1 MKIGIY
7 YGSETGNSEM
17 LCEDIEA
24 ELGDG
29 FDCDIQ
35 SLADVDP
42 AAMEKDTFYII
53 VTSTYGNGDL
63 PSTALPFE
71 EALTE
76 GKPDLNGV
84 RFAIFGLGDMVFAE
98 TFAHGSMK
106 LAEMMKAQGAVQVG
120 ERGIHDASGMDMPE
134 DIALPW
140 VQGIMAQMAA
150 DKAA

>member
-1 MKIGIY
+1 MKVGIY

-17 LCEDIEA
+17 LCEDIET
-24 ELGDG
+24 ELGAG
-29 FDCDIQ
+29 FECDIQ

-42 AAMEKDTFYII
+42 ATMEADAFYIL

-71 EALTE
+71 EALTTA
-76 GKPDLNGV
+76 KPDLQGV

-98 TFAHGSMK
+98 TYNHGSMK
-106 LAEMMKAQGAVQVG
+106 LAQMMTAQGAVQVG
-120 ERGIHDASGMDMPE
+120 ERGLHDASSFEMPE

-140 VQGIMAQMAA
+140 VQGIVGLMTA

>member
-1 MKIGIY
+1 MKIGLY

-24 ELGDG
+24 ELGAG
-29 FDCDIQ
+29 YDCHID

-42 AAMEKDTFYII
+42 SALDKDTFYIF

-71 EALTE
+71 EAL
-76 GKPDLNGV
+76 KADAPDLSGI
-84 RFAIFGLGDMVFAE
+84 RFAMFGLGDQVFSE
-98 TFAHGSMK
+98 TFNHGSLK
-106 LAEMMKAQGAVQVG
+106 LSQMLIAQKAVMIG
-120 ERGIHDASGMDMPE
+120 ERGLHDASGFEMPE

-140 VQGIMAQMAA
+140 VAGIMEQLQAA
-150 DKAA
+150 EAA

>member
-24 ELGDG
+24 ELGEG
-29 FDCDIQ
+29 YECEIL

-42 AAMEKDTFYII
+42 ATLDAETFYIF

-71 EALTE
+71 EALT
-76 GKPDLNGV
+76 GGQPDLKGI
-84 RFAIFGLGDMVFAE
+84 RFAIFGLGDMVFSE
-98 TFAHGSMK
+98 TFAHGSEK
-106 LAEMMKAQGAVQVG
+106 LATMLKNQGATQVG
-120 ERGIHDASGMDMPE
+120 ERGIHDASGFEMPE
-134 DIALPW
+134 DLALPW
-140 VQGIMAQMAA
+140 VRGIMDQMAA
-150 DKAA
+150 EKAA